1 MNLPWHSRRWRH
13 RQRRKSLAIEGT
25 CSVCACACSKQIRHM
40 DCIWSFPWE
49 PTQIMS
55 TPPFP
60 DHFWRQSNDVE
71 IQSFVH
77 GCFEGGEFY
86 EFLHVQLD
94 LDVLSKMVR
103 RKTEPHSFW
112 IVLASRISMGYP
124 IIPHSCHSYFEL
136 PESMWFY
143 LCLSS
148 CSWWT
153 IRFSAE
159 KPSSLPITPARPR
172 NVEAFRWSQTE
183 LHLI

>member
-1 MNLPWHSRRWRH
+1 
-13 RQRRKSLAIEGT
+13 
-25 CSVCACACSKQIRHM
+25 M

-49 PTQIMS
+49 PTKIMS

-103 RKTEPHSFW
+103 RKTEPQFLDS
-112 IVLASRISMGYP
+112 SRIKNFNGVP
-124 IIPHSCHSYFEL
+124 DN
-136 PESMWFY
+136 
-143 LCLSS
+143 
-148 CSWWT
+148 
-153 IRFSAE
+153 
-159 KPSSLPITPARPR
+159 TP
-172 NVEAFRWSQTE
+172 
-183 LHLI
+183 